1 MELSADI
8 QLKVE
13 RHDGGYAVYSR
24 QIGQNEWQLSDSRSV
39 TMVDEAAPQPSPA
52 PTPEAPAPTPAPT
65 ATPKPVFHVPQTGDN
80 TPLLAMVIVTALAAV
95 GFVALLVVR
104 KRKTKNSDDPTA
116 DPQLE
121 PRDDPED
128 SDV

>member
-1 MELSADI
+1 
-8 QLKVE
+8 
-13 RHDGGYAVYSR
+13 
-24 QIGQNEWQLSDSRSV
+24 
-39 TMVDEAAPQPSPA
+39 
-52 PTPEAPAPTPAPT
+52 
-65 ATPKPVFHVPQTGDN
+65 
-80 TPLLAMVIVTALAAV
+80 MVIVTALAAV